1 MLVVVGGL
9 AAMLILGSYPRNGP
23 PTPPPPAPKVSPELE
38 ARVRL
43 QLALAEITNNVSL
56 TKTIWRKD
64 GTVIDVSLKFSA
76 IFGTVMVATFAF
88 HNGNKIAVK
97 DIEVKCDQYGPSGTL
112 ISTTADTIY
121 HRLPPKAD
129 TTVEGFNLGFI
140 HVQSATARCMVT
152 KAAPSV

>member
-64 GTVIDVSLKFSA
+64 GTV
-76 IFGTVMVATFAF
+76 MVATFTF
-88 HNGNKIAVK
+88 HNGNKVAVK
-97 DIEVKCDQYGPSGTL
+97 DIGVKCDQYGPSGTL